1 MYNLECSCI
10 DKKTGKPFVI
20 KTVDIEGICPN
31 CGLGYIIQWNRL
43 NRVRSLKERFY
54 ALFGV

>member
-1 MYNLECSCI
+1 MYHLECGCI
-10 DKKTGKPFVI
+10 DKKTGKLFVI
-20 KTVDIEGICPN
+20 ITDEIKGTCPN
-31 CGLGYIIQWNRL
+31 CGTLYIVQWNRL